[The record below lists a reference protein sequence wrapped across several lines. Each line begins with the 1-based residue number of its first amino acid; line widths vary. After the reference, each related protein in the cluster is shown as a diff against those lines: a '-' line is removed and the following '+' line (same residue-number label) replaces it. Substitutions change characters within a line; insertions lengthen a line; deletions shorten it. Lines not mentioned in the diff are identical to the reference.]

1 MQMLIVKILN
11 GLSIV
16 LCNAGLFYQLYIL
29 GKDYFEGRTVVNI
42 KIGRIYN
49 ETLPAITVCYPE
61 LLSFKNVAS
70 LNEEWKNDFDAYV
83 KIVNEI
89 NNGEINLTKIEIS
102 QVMTK
107 YDDTYIRIVR
117 ELLEGTSIADLTLLD
132 EYSLTMIEA
141 DWSKNIFSRHK
152 KNAIIYGDMFNA
164 NLTELGMKNYMGF
177 IFYHMDQPMDS
188 VWFRFMDREDR
199 YC

>member
-1 MQMLIVKILN
+1 MEMLIVKLLN
-11 GLSIV
+11 ALSIV
-16 LCNAGLFYQLYIL
+16 LCNAGLFYQIYIL
-29 GKDYFEGRTVVNI
+29 GKDYFEGLTVVNLR
-42 KIGRIYN
+42 IGRIYN

-61 LLSFKNVAS
+61 LLSFKKVAS
-70 LNEEWKNDFDAYV
+70 LNEDWQNHFDAYV
-83 KIVNEI
+83 KVVDKI
-89 NNGEINLTKIEIS
+89 NHGEINLTITEINQIIS
-102 QVMTK
+102 K
-107 YDDTYIRIVR
+107 YDDIYIRIVG

-132 EYSLTMIEA
+132 QYSLKMIEA

-188 VWFRFMDREDR
+188 VWFRFKDREDR